1 MAIAPDLDP
10 LAVRRQFARRA
21 ATLHR
26 ADFILRETERRM
38 LERLEI
44 VRLEPA
50 RIVDVGCGLGQGL
63 AALAQRYP
71 NAAIFGCDLAWPIVV
86 QARRILEPPTRGL
99 LARLRSRSAP
109 PIASVFVADAQALP
123 IAGSSA
129 DLVWS
134 NLVFHWFVDPV
145 RAVEEWYRV
154 IRPNGL
160 LSFTSLGVDSFVELR
175 DAGASLMPFP
185 DMHDIG
191 DLLIASGFAE
201 PVMDMERITLT
212 YRDATALLAD
222 VRALGGNAQR
232 GRFRGLVG
240 RRERD
245 DWLAAIEAARG
256 SDGLLRLTLEL
267 IFGHAWC
274 PAQKRLADGLARI
287 NFVPRK
293 KT

>member
-71 NAAIFGCDLAWPIVV
+71 NAAVFGCDLAWPVV
-86 QARRILEPPTRGL
+86 AQARRVLEPPTRGL
-99 LARLRSRSAP
+99 LARLRSRAAP
-109 PIASVFVADAQALP
+109 PIASVFAADAQALP
-123 IAGSSA
+123 MPAAST

-160 LSFTSLGVDSFVELR
+160 LSFTSLGVDSCVELR
-175 DAGASLMPFP
+175 DAGARLMPFP

-240 RRERD
+240 RRERN
-245 DWLAAIEAARG
+245 DWIAAIERARG

-274 PAQKRLADGLARI
+274 PAQKRLPDGLARI
-287 NFVPRK
+287 NFVTRSK
-293 KT
+293 G